1 MSDITKE
8 SIHTESHAKEY
19 IRDYWQER
27 AGDFAALRRKE
38 LESPKLLLWQQ
49 EIEEKLKGRKK
60 GRVLDVGC
68 GGGFFSILLA
78 KAGYDVVGIDLS
90 PAMIEEATRLASDMG
105 ASAKFAVMDA
115 EALDFA
121 EGTFDVVIARN
132 VTWNLPHPAK
142 AYEEWLRVLKKGGVL
157 LNYDAEHAK
166 DHHQK
171 MTGLHA
177 HAGVS
182 DDLLERCHH
191 IYHMLDISLADRPL
205 WDEKVLTALG
215 AKIISI
221 DSTVGERIYD
231 SADAFYIPAPM
242 FGVEAEKE

>member
-1 MSDITKE
+1 MSNITKE

-60 GRVLDVGC
+60 GCVLDVGC

-90 PAMIEEATRLASDMG
+90 PAMIGEATRLASDMG

-182 DDLLERCHH
+182 ADLLERCHH

-242 FGVEAEKE
+242 FGVEAEK

>member
-49 EIEEKLKGRKK
+49 EIEEKLKGREK

-90 PAMIEEATRLASDMG
+90 PAMIGEATRLAKDMG
-105 ASAKFAVMDA
+105 ASAKFSVMDA
-115 EALDFA
+115 EALGFT

-215 AKIISI
+215 AKILSI

-242 FGVEAEKE
+242 FGVEAEK

>member
-142 AYEEWLRVLKKGGVL
+142 AYEEWLRVLTKGGVL

-182 DDLLERCHH
+182 ADLLERCHH

-242 FGVEAEKE
+242 FGVEAEK

>member
-205 WDEKVLTALG
+205 WDERSSPLWGQK
-215 AKIISI
+215 
-221 DSTVGERIYD
+221 
-231 SADAFYIPAPM
+231 
-242 FGVEAEKE
+242 

>member
-90 PAMIEEATRLASDMG
+90 PAMIDEATRLASDMG

-182 DDLLERCHH
+182 ADLLERCHH

-242 FGVEAEKE
+242 FGVEAEKV

>member
-8 SIHTESHAKEY
+8 SIHTESHAKDY

-49 EIEEKLKGRKK
+49 EIEEKLKGREK

-90 PAMIEEATRLASDMG
+90 PAMVNEATRLAKDMG
-105 ASAKFAVMDA
+105 ASAKFSVMDA
-115 EALDFA
+115 EALDFD

-215 AKIISI
+215 AKILSI

-242 FGVEAEKE
+242 FGVEAEK